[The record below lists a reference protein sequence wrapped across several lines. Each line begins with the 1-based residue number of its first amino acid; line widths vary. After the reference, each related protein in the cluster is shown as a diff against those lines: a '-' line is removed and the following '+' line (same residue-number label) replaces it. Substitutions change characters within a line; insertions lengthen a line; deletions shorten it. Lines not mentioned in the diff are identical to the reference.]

1 MDGIGCDNSNLQL
14 TSEINE
20 AETFS
25 DKQGISSVNVKDDLS
40 LDNSLL
46 NEGRSNQKL
55 GVEWVEKV
63 QNDGLPLKT
72 RPTWKRLA
80 RMVCGPDEATREESP
95 ALGKRGVQQKEVYV
109 DLVTDEQSK
118 KREKIEGVPQTTKT
132 AGGPNHPCRA
142 Q

>member
-1 MDGIGCDNSNLQL
+1 MRLKRL
-14 TSEINE
+14 
-20 AETFS
+20 
-25 DKQGISSVNVKDDLS
+25 ISSVNVKDDLS

-80 RMVCGPDEATREESP
+80 RMVYGPNEATREESP

-109 DLVTDEQSK
+109 DSVTDEQSK

-132 AGGPNHPCRA
+132 ARVPNHPCRA